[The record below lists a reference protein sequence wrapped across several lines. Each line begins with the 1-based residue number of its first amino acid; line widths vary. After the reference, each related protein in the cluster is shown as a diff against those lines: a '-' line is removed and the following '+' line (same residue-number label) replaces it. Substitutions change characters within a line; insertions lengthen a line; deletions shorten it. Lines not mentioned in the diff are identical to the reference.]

1 MNPEKLT
8 GKKKSSPDSAE
19 EKHRL
24 LATYEIENVYYEKGI
39 C

>member
-19 EKHRL
+19 EKYRL
-24 LATYEIENVYYEKGI
+24 LAMYEIENVYYEKAL
-39 C
+39 